1 MLSLC
6 LLRLLKLR
14 FQLFHSPDQTFSVL
28 EATRHPRSTVQPN
41 HTPVQHDILN
51 DMPRQRSK
59 LGRRPAP
66 LRELHSL
73 LEAGP
78 DLVAKHAGH
87 GRLEG
92 SRRDG
97 DDADAVPR
105 QVPRHGEGHGRHG
118 ALGGRVRHLAHL
130 PVEGGGGRDHDHHA
144 VLLVARG
151 GDGGRGLRQLRE
163 ELAHEVDGPAQ
174 VDAEDEV

>member
-1 MLSLC
+1 MPC
-6 LLRLLKLR
+6 ERRELR
-14 FQLFHSPDQTFSVL
+14 
-28 EATRHPRSTVQPN
+28 
-41 HTPVQHDILN
+41 
-51 DMPRQRSK
+51 
-59 LGRRPAP
+59 RRAAP
-66 LRELHSL
+66 LGKLHSL

-92 SRRDG
+92 ARRDG

-105 QVPRHGEGHGRHG
+105 QVPRHGEGHGRHST
-118 ALGGRVRHLAHL
+118 LGGRVRHLAHL
-130 PVEGGGGRDHDHHA
+130 PVEGGGGRDHDHDA

-163 ELAHEVDGPAQ
+163 ELPHEVDRAAE

>member
-1 MLSLC
+1 MC
-6 LLRLLKLR
+6 
-14 FQLFHSPDQTFSVL
+14 SVS
-28 EATRHPRSTVQPN
+28 EATRHSRSSVQPD
-41 HTPVQHDILN
+41 HTAVEHDILN
-51 DMPRQRSK
+51 DMPRQRRK

-66 LRELHSL
+66 LGKLHRL
-73 LEAGP
+73 LQARP
-78 DLVAKHAGH
+78 DLVAQHTGH

-92 SRRDG
+92 AWRDG

-105 QVPRHGEGHGRHG
+105 QVPGHGEGHGRHG

-130 PVEGGGGRDHDHHA
+130 AVEGGRRRNHHHHA

-163 ELAHEVDGPAQ
+163 ELAHEVDRAAQ